1 MSHSGKTRLWTL
13 SAFIMLVC
21 ATGCAEFHQWLHNDF
36 KVGPDYC
43 KPVAPVATDWI
54 DFNDPAVIS
63 DGLGI
68 DETAWWRLLGD
79 PMLEELVNRVY
90 QQNLS
95 LRAAGMRVL
104 EARAQRAIAAGNLLP
119 QFQEGF
125 GSYNRT
131 QFSAAGNQFGIGAL
145 PIRTLDLWSTGFNV
159 GWELD
164 VWGRFR
170 RNLEAADAG
179 VDASIEDYDDIL
191 LSLIAETATAYVEL
205 RGFEQRLRYAIAN
218 QEIQQGSLRLVSIQA
233 EQGESYD
240 LSVSQARTNLAR
252 TEALIP
258 ILKNGVRLA
267 NNRLCVLLGEP
278 IRDLRP
284 ELLEAPIPEVPKE
297 VVVGIPAELLR
308 RRPDVRRAERQVAQQ
323 SAIIGVATADLFPA
337 FSIDGSINWQANDFG
352 DMFSSA
358 ATAGFINPA
367 FNWQLLN
374 YGRIRNNILAQDA
387 KFQELAILYQETALR
402 ANAEVEDA
410 IATFL
415 NAHQRLKS
423 QREAV
428 NASQRSLDIV
438 TTRYEGGVEDF
449 TTVYI
454 LQGDLVEVQDDLA
467 EVEADTA
474 ISLITLYKA
483 LGGGWQ
489 IRLGQLPTADVVMQQ
504 PTAQEPVEPVEFVAP
519 QTPEVQQEEA
529 GL

>member
-21 ATGCAEFHQWLHNDF
+21 VTGCAEFHQWLHNDF

-179 VDASIEDYDDIL
+179 VDAS
-191 LSLIAETATAYVEL
+191 TKTW
-205 RGFEQRLRYAIAN
+205 R
-218 QEIQQGSLRLVSIQA
+218 
-233 EQGESYD
+233 
-240 LSVSQARTNLAR
+240 
-252 TEALIP
+252 
-258 ILKNGVRLA
+258 
-267 NNRLCVLLGEP
+267 
-278 IRDLRP
+278 
-284 ELLEAPIPEVPKE
+284 
-297 VVVGIPAELLR
+297 
-308 RRPDVRRAERQVAQQ
+308 
-323 SAIIGVATADLFPA
+323 
-337 FSIDGSINWQANDFG
+337 
-352 DMFSSA
+352 
-358 ATAGFINPA
+358 
-367 FNWQLLN
+367 
-374 YGRIRNNILAQDA
+374 
-387 KFQELAILYQETALR
+387 
-402 ANAEVEDA
+402 
-410 IATFL
+410 
-415 NAHQRLKS
+415 
-423 QREAV
+423 
-428 NASQRSLDIV
+428 
-438 TTRYEGGVEDF
+438 
-449 TTVYI
+449 
-454 LQGDLVEVQDDLA
+454 
-467 EVEADTA
+467 
-474 ISLITLYKA
+474 
-483 LGGGWQ
+483 
-489 IRLGQLPTADVVMQQ
+489 
-504 PTAQEPVEPVEFVAP
+504 
-519 QTPEVQQEEA
+519 
-529 GL
+529 